1 MHQLVESWA
10 RTHTISKR
18 EFYNYFSTPLAFIFI
33 VIFLLLSAFFTFE
46 MGSFF
51 MRGQSDLQ
59 SFFNFQAILYVLLAP
74 ALSMRLWAE
83 EQDSGT
89 IELLMTLPI
98 TTFNAVL
105 GKFMAAWLFS
115 GVALLLTFP
124 LWLTVNYLGDPD
136 NGVIFSSYIG
146 SWLMSGAFLALGTCM
161 SACTRNQVVA
171 FVLTLTL
178 CLLFVLM
185 GMPPVL
191 KLFYGWLPALLID
204 CISNLSFMTHYQAI
218 ARGVLDTRDLV
229 FFIVFIALWLTATT
243 AILNSKKGSK

>member
-10 RTHTISKR
+10 RTNTVSKR
-18 EFYNYFSTPLAFIFI
+18 EFYSYFSTPLAFIFI

-46 MGSFF
+46 MGNFF
-51 MRGQSDLQ
+51 IRGQSDLH
-59 SFFNFQAILYVLLAP
+59 SFFNFQAMLYVLLAP

-105 GKFMAAWLFS
+105 GKFLAAWLFS
-115 GVALLLTFP
+115 GLALFLTFP

-136 NGVIFSSYIG
+136 NGVIFTSYLG
-146 SWLMSGAFLALGTCM
+146 SWLMSGAFLALGLCM
-161 SACTRNQVVA
+161 SACTRNQVIA

-178 CLLFVLM
+178 CLLFVLV
-185 GMPPVL
+185 GMPSVL
-191 KLFYGWLPALLID
+191 KIFYGWLPIQILD
-204 CISNLSFMTHYQAI
+204 SISNLSLMTHYQNI
-218 ARGVLDTRDLV
+218 ARGVLEVRGLV
-229 FFIVFIALWLTATT
+229 FFIAFIAIWLAATT
-243 AILNSKKGSK
+243 AIINSKKRQ